1 MSSQSKVELTQEE
14 FYGKIQIVPTIKS
27 QKPKEIPFAN
37 ISANSSN
44 STVESTQL
52 KIAFSEFKEVS

>member
-1 MSSQSKVELTQEE
+1 
-14 FYGKIQIVPTIKS
+14 VPTIKS